1 MRGYLESVKPKLV
14 KKPKQGSV
22 DMDYHN
28 SFKNEAIVT
37 NNQISK
43 YYYKN

>member
-1 MRGYLESVKPKLV
+1 MRGYLEYVKPNLV

-22 DMDYHN
+22 DMNYHN
-28 SFKNEAIVT
+28 SFKGEVIET

-43 YYYKN
+43 K